1 MPQMAT
7 DEIETSRYLTP
18 GNGSWKP
25 PITLA
30 AQLAPRLPSQGNQ
43 PHSLSKETFS
53 LLRQELAGG
62 KQNQLHF
69 DDKVTD
75 ISKLICIVLKAGLEP
90 CTKDPKPDSQGQV
103 LDCLDIVLVSI
114 EKAPQTL
121 TEYPDPAVLG
131 ESTYAPLYAW
141 LVVRLLQ
148 LLGIWNNEVI
158 SSKARGILT
167 SILCAQNRHSRLWP
181 SCHSTAGLL
190 RACTTGTFGT
200 AGTDVGLTNLRD
212 LAFSRESQ

>member
-1 MPQMAT
+1 MAT
-7 DEIETSRYLTP
+7 DDIETSRYSAP
-18 GNGSWKP
+18 ENGSWQP
-25 PITLA
+25 PTTLA

-43 PHSLSKETFS
+43 THSLSKETFS

-62 KQNQLHF
+62 KHNQLRF
-69 DDKVTD
+69 NDKVTD

-90 CTKDPKPDSQGQV
+90 CIKDPNPDSQGQV

-114 EKAPQTL
+114 DKAPQTL

-158 SSKARGILT
+158 SSKAGSILT
-167 SILCAQNRHSRLWP
+167 SIVRAQNRHSRLWP

-190 RACTTGTFGT
+190 RACTTGTLVTVGK
-200 AGTDVGLTNLRD
+200 DVGLTNLRGP
-212 LAFSRESQ
+212 AFSRESQ